1 MEKLGIYVH
10 IPFCISKCP
19 YCDFYSEDHW
29 DNAQKR
35 RLVKAV
41 CREIDI
47 LCGYYRA
54 QGKRRLSSIY
64 FGGGTPSL
72 LTPEEFVEILAH
84 IDAMFKITTRTEIS
98 MECNPA
104 SADVKKLK
112 NFKKNGLNRL
122 SIGVQSFD
130 REVLRTLGRVHSP
143 EEAVAS
149 VEKARKAGIRNIS
162 IDLMFGIPG
171 QSFTTWIRSVEKAI
185 SLSPKHLSLYSLEFM
200 ENTRFDLARRE
211 GRLRETEAETDRLMY
226 ESALR
231 LLAEA
236 GLRQYEIS
244 NVALAR
250 HQCKHNLGYWDLSQY
265 LGFGPSAHSFIEN
278 VRFSNVSD
286 IKTYVEAIERDT
298 EGAGAFLGTTN
309 ALGSLAV
316 DEFTKN
322 AYRDNVAEYIFTGL
336 RKNAGISYKS
346 FEERFGKQLWDI
358 YGSTRDAYLE
368 FVRTGCAEEDDAGIR
383 LTLKGMNISNQ
394 IMALFV

>member
-1 MEKLGIYVH
+1 
-10 IPFCISKCP
+10 
-19 YCDFYSEDHW
+19 
-29 DNAQKR
+29 
-35 RLVKAV
+35 
-41 CREIDI
+41 
-47 LCGYYRA
+47 
-54 QGKRRLSSIY
+54 
-64 FGGGTPSL
+64 
-72 LTPEEFVEILAH
+72 
-84 IDAMFKITTRTEIS
+84 
-98 MECNPA
+98 
-104 SADVKKLK
+104 
-112 NFKKNGLNRL
+112 
-122 SIGVQSFD
+122 
-130 REVLRTLGRVHSP
+130 
-143 EEAVAS
+143 
-149 VEKARKAGIRNIS
+149 
-162 IDLMFGIPG
+162 
-171 QSFTTWIRSVEKAI
+171 
-185 SLSPKHLSLYSLEFM
+185 
-200 ENTRFDLARRE
+200 
-211 GRLRETEAETDRLMY
+211 MY

-286 IKTYVEAIERDT
+286 VKTYVEAMERDT

-316 DEFTKN
+316 DTFTKN
-322 AYRDNVAEYIFTGL
+322 AYRDNVVEYVFTGL

-383 LTLKGMNISNQ
+383 LTLKGMNISNR
-394 IMALFV
+394 IMELFV